1 MIGFLALLL
10 TLQLIGEI
18 AVRGLGL
25 PLPGPVVGMLLLFIG
40 LSFRG
45 STPTQLSQLA
55 NGLLQHLSLLF
66 VPAGV
71 GVMSY
76 LAIIE
81 ANWVALGIT
90 IIVSTILAIIVT
102 AFTLR
107 LLTRRRLGQN
117 D

>member
-18 AVRGLGL
+18 AVRALGL
-25 PLPGPVVGMLLLFIG
+25 PLPGPVIGMLLLFIG
-40 LSFRG
+40 LSLRG
-45 STPTQLSQLA
+45 STPTPLNQLA
-55 NGLLQHLSLLF
+55 TGLLQHLSLLF

-81 ANWVALGIT
+81 ANWAALGIT
-90 IIVSTILAIIVT
+90 IIASTMLAIVVT
-102 AFTLR
+102 ALTLR
-107 LLTRRRLGQN
+107 LLTRRRAEQH

>member
-1 MIGFLALLL
+1 ML

-18 AVRGLGL
+18 VVRALGL
-25 PLPGPVVGMLLLFIG
+25 PLPGPVIGMLLLFIG
-40 LSFRG
+40 LGLRG
-45 STPTQLSQLA
+45 STPTPLNQLA
-55 NGLLQHLSLLF
+55 TGLLQHLSLLF

-81 ANWVALGIT
+81 ANWAALGIT
-90 IIVSTILAIIVT
+90 IIASTMLAIVVT
-102 AFTLR
+102 ALTLR
-107 LLTRRRLGQN
+107 LLTRRKAEQH